1 MMKIRKLEVEEH
13 WKTRSLYEEVFA
25 EDKQTFVDYYYTEK
39 VKDNEIY
46 VVEEAEEICA
56 MLHLNPYTISMNGRK
71 KPAHYIVA
79 VATKAECR
87 KQGYMKALIE
97 HAMQELYTKGETFT
111 YLMPAAEALYT
122 PFEFR
127 TVYEQEHRYCQKVVE
142 KDLGV
147 ETAEMKEEEYEELA
161 ETANRCLE
169 QKYHIFAWRD
179 GNYYARLQKECE
191 SDQIKLMVYRK
202 NGKIIDLRMDG
213 QASEGENPKIMA
225 RILDVRRML
234 MSVNLRSLMAV
245 AFHITDSFLEEN
257 NRCVVITGTEFSG
270 VMLMDSKP
278 ENSEGVVTIGALTSL
293 LFGAKSVE
301 EICEEDGVEMTE
313 RMKQELKKIIPLSKI
328 YLNEAV

>member
-1 MMKIRKLEVEEH
+1 MKVRKLELEEH
-13 WKTRSLYEEVFA
+13 WKTRKLYEEVFV
-25 EDKQTFVDYYYTEK
+25 EDCPAFVDYYYTEK

-46 VVEEAEEICA
+46 VVEEAGEICA
-56 MLHLNPYTISMNGRK
+56 MLHLNPYTICMNGRK

-87 KQGYMKALIE
+87 KQGYMKALMRK
-97 HAMQELYTKGETFT
+97 AMQELYAKGETFT
-111 YLMPAAEALYT
+111 YLMPAAEALYE
-122 PFEFR
+122 PFDFR
-127 TVYEQEHRYCQKVVE
+127 TVYEQEHRYCQNVAEQGLEVVVTE
-142 KDLGV
+142 VQK
-147 ETAEMKEEEYEELA
+147 TEYDELA
-161 ETANRCLE
+161 EAANRCLE
-169 QKYHIFAWRD
+169 QEYHIFAWRD
-179 GNYYARLQKECE
+179 ADYYARLQKECE
-191 SDQIKLMVYRK
+191 SDQTKLMVYRK
-202 NGKIIDLRMDG
+202 NGKVIDLRMDG
-213 QASEGENPKIMA
+213 QAPEGENPKIMT
-225 RILDVRRML
+225 RVLDVRRML

-245 AFHITDSFLEEN
+245 AFHITDTFLEEN